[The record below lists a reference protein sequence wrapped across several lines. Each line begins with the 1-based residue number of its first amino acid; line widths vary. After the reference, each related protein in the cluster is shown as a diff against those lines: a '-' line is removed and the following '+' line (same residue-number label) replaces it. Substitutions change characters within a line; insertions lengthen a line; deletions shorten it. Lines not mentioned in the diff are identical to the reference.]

1 MTHTIL
7 TPVGRIQFDQETR
20 QIESGGTNMKA
31 RVVIVDDHPLF
42 RVGLG
47 YALKA
52 LEFDVVAEAQDGADG
67 VRKCLEFK
75 PDAVLLDAKMPNMDG
90 LEACRQIH
98 AGLPN
103 TKIIMLTTFSEPALV
118 QAAKDAGAVG
128 FVSKETEA
136 PKLAKLIEQLIKD
149 PSATQFPR
157 IELPKLT
164 PRELEVLR
172 SMVLGKTN
180 KEIAKELKLSPDTI
194 KDHLENL
201 YRKLEAQDRVTA
213 SQRARDLGLV

>member
-1 MTHTIL
+1 
-7 TPVGRIQFDQETR
+7 
-20 QIESGGTNMKA
+20 MKA
-31 RVVIVDDHPLF
+31 RIVIVDDHPLF

-47 YALKA
+47 YALRA
-52 LEFDVVAEAQDGADG
+52 LEFDVVAEAQDGAEG
-67 VRKCLEFK
+67 VRKCLEHK

-98 AGLPN
+98 ANLPL
-103 TKIIMLTTFSEPALV
+103 TKILMLTTFSEPALV
-118 QAAKDAGAVG
+118 QAAKDAGAAG
-128 FVSKETEA
+128 FISKETEA
-136 PKLAKLIEQLIKD
+136 PKLAQLIERLLKD

-172 SMVLGKTN
+172 AMVLGKTN
-180 KEIAKELKLSPDTI
+180 KEIAKDLKLSPDTI